1 MKTFP
6 LKQWKNISV
15 NLCCQ
20 IVLVLTGML
29 YSLSAAAT
37 APEIGLTLS
46 QNQCVAVNQG
56 MKCFVEIQVSWKITK
71 PDDYC
76 LFSSQQDSP
85 LQCWRN
91 SNQGKFE
98 REFVSYKNITFYL
111 KQKYGDTQL
120 MTNELKIVWVYKK
133 NSRSP
138 SSWRMF

>member
-1 MKTFP
+1 
-6 LKQWKNISV
+6 LSE
-15 NLCCQ
+15 
-20 IVLVLTGML
+20 
-29 YSLSAAAT
+29 SASAA
-37 APEIGLTLS
+37 ELTLS
-46 QNQCVAVNQG
+46 PNQCVAVNQG
-56 MKCFVEIQVSWKITK
+56 SKCFVNVQITWHMPK

-98 REFVSYKNITFYL
+98 QEFVSDKNITFYL
-111 KQKYGDTQL
+111 KQKLVDNPL
-120 MTNELKIVWVYKK
+120 LKSELKIVWVYKK

>member
-1 MKTFP
+1 MKISP
-6 LKQWKNISV
+6 IKQIKITNV
-15 NLCCQ
+15 NLLWQ
-20 IVLVLTGML
+20 IVLVLICIVN
-29 YSLSAAAT
+29 SVSSAASDSEA
-37 APEIGLTLS
+37 GVMLS
-46 QNQCVAVNQG
+46 PNQCVAVNQG
-56 MKCFVEIQVSWKITK
+56 MKCFAEIQISWKITK

-98 REFVSYKNITFYL
+98 QEFVSDKNITFYL
-111 KQKYGDTQL
+111 QQKYGDIQL
-120 MTNELKIVWVYKK
+120 ITNELKIVWVYKK